1 MNSILV
7 VGSVALDTVDTPFG
21 KAREALGGSATY
33 FSLAA
38 SFFTQVNLVAVVG
51 TDFPARYIRL
61 FASRGIGLT
70 GMKIAEGRTFR
81 WTGRYGFDLNQ
92 AETLKTELN
101 VFRTFKPSIPKS
113 YSSSPFVFLANI
125 DPDLQREVLG
135 QVRRPGFV
143 ACDTMEYWITRKRN
157 SLLKTLRQVDALIIN
172 EAEVRELSG
181 EANLVR
187 ASRKIFSMGPRYLIV
202 KRGEYGAVLFR
213 KDSIFFV
220 PGFPLEEV
228 FDPTGAGDTF
238 AGGFMGW
245 LAKNDSTDSYTMKKA
260 VIAGSV
266 MASFAVQ
273 DFSVKHILSLT
284 KKSFSKRIKEFI
296 SLMMH

>member
-21 KAREALGGSATY
+21 KAIEALGGSATY

-38 SFFTQVNLVAVVG
+38 SFFTQVNLVAAVG

-101 VFRTFKPSIPKS
+101 VFRTFWPSIPRS
-113 YSSSPFVFLANI
+113 YLSSPFVFLANI

-135 QVRRPGFV
+135 QVKKPRFV
-143 ACDTMEYWITRKRN
+143 ACDTMEYWITRKRK
-157 SLLKTLRQVDALIIN
+157 SLLKTLRQVDALLIN

-181 EANLVR
+181 EVNLVR
-187 ASRKIFSMGPRYLIV
+187 ASRKVFNMGPKCLIV

-245 LAKNDSTDSYTMKKA
+245 LAKDDSTDSYTMKRA

-273 DFSVKHILSLT
+273 GFSVKYLLSLT
-284 KKSFSKRIKEFI
+284 KKAFSKRIKEFT
-296 SLMMH
+296 SLMTH

>member
-38 SFFTQVNLVAVVG
+38 SFFTQVNLVAAVG

-70 GMKIAEGRTFR
+70 GMKITEGRTFR

-101 VFRTFKPSIPKS
+101 VFRTFKPSIPRS
-113 YSSSPFVFLANI
+113 YLSSPFVFLANI

-135 QVRRPGFV
+135 QVRKPRFV
-143 ACDTMEYWITRKRN
+143 ACDTMEYWITRKRK
-157 SLLKTLRQVDALIIN
+157 SLLKTLRQVDALLIN

-181 EANLVR
+181 EVNLIR
-187 ASRKIFSMGPRYLIV
+187 ASRKIFTMGPRCLIV
-202 KRGEYGAVLFR
+202 KRGEYGAVLFS

-245 LAKNDSTDSYTMKKA
+245 LAKDDSTDNYTMRRA

-273 DFSVKHILSLT
+273 GFSVKHLLSLT
-284 KKSFSKRIKEFI
+284 KKSFSKRIKEFT
-296 SLMMH
+296 SLMMQ